1 MVEMICVLHAR
12 VLNEDIV
19 FSLQSAK
26 NTLNHYAWIFRNPG
40 FFDAHEG
47 GL

>member
-26 NTLNHYAWIFRNPG
+26 THTESLCLDFSEPG
-40 FFDAHEG
+40 LF
-47 GL
+47 

>member
-26 NTLNHYAWIFRNPG
+26 KHFESLRLDFSEPG
-40 FFDAHEG
+40 LF
-47 GL
+47 

>member
-26 NTLNHYAWIFRNPG
+26 KPTESLCLDFSEPG
-40 FFDAHEG
+40 LF
-47 GL
+47 